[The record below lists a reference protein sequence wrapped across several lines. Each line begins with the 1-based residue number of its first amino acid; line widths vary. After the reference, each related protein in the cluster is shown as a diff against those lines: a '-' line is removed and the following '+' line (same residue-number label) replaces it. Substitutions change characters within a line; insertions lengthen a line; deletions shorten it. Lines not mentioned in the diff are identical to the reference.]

1 MKLATLKN
9 LWQQP
14 LVRAGILHIAL
25 LLSGWAVARGI
36 ASMLSLSVSVL
47 GILLGYAVINIALT
61 GWLLRRRVEIE
72 PEVDQT
78 ADALAE
84 FADDPLGGII
94 GDSKA
99 RLAKARKKVGRQ
111 AAMYQPLD
119 RLVRQTRKIER
130 RLALEPDLR
139 AAFSPGLSQDLPL
152 IAATAEQYVGLA
164 GQELSPVQNE
174 RMIVA
179 EGVLREAGDRLEGL
193 LDSDGKVDA
202 PVIGLIRMDTNAEV
216 LAERLSTDTNGAA
229 KRASAARVS
238 HALRQAV
245 RAADEAFATVLQ
257 SAATRVDEMVAGE
270 EAALPDDA
278 PAIVEAA
285 EAFADQA
292 SELNKRTL
300 RKKIRELM

>member
-1 MKLATLKN
+1 MKLATVKN

-14 LVRAGILHIAL
+14 LFRAGLLHIAL
-25 LLSGWAVARGI
+25 LGSGWAIASGI

-61 GWLLRRRVEIE
+61 GWLLRKPAEIE
-72 PEVDQT
+72 PELDQT

-84 FADDPLGGII
+84 FADDPLGATI
-94 GDSKA
+94 GDAKA

-130 RLALEPDLR
+130 RLALEPELR
-139 AAFSPGLSQDLPL
+139 AKFSPGLSQDLLL
-152 IAATAEQYVGLA
+152 IATTAEQYVGLA
-164 GQELSPVQNE
+164 GQDLSPAQNE

-193 LDSDGKVDA
+193 LDTDGKVDA

-216 LAERLSTDTNGAA
+216 LAERLSADTNGAA
-229 KRASAARVS
+229 KRATAARVS
-238 HALRQAV
+238 HALKQAA
-245 RAADEAFATVLQ
+245 RAAEDGFASDLHR
-257 SAATRVDEMVAGE
+257 AAVRVDELALGSELV
-270 EAALPDDA
+270 LPDNSTE
-278 PAIVEAA
+278 IVEAA
-285 EAFADQA
+285 EALVTEA
-292 SELNKRTL
+292 SEANEKLL
-300 RKKIRELM
+300 RKQIRKLL

>member
-47 GILLGYAVINIALT
+47 GILLGYAVVNIALT

-238 HALRQAV
+238 HALRQAA

-257 SAATRVDEMVAGE
+257 SAATRMDEMVAGG
-270 EAALPDDA
+270 EALLPEDA

-285 EAFADQA
+285 EAFAVQA

-300 RKKIRELM
+300 RKQIRELM